1 MKVKSVQ
8 LVSLVADII
17 EKEMRVG
24 VSLRVLDQQEK
35 ITEVE
40 ESDRVATSLWKLM
53 SSGKKS
59 KGNKEG
65 KVGSVKQLSENQVG
79 MVKCK
84 SNTSYTAYFARVR
97 KFWS

>member
-17 EKEMRVG
+17 EKEMIVG
-24 VSLRVLDQQEK
+24 VSLRALEQREK

-40 ESDRVATSLWKLM
+40 ESDQVVTSLWKLM
-53 SSGKKS
+53 STGKKS

-65 KVGSVKQLSENQVG
+65 KVGSVRQLSENQVW

-84 SNTSYTAYFARVR
+84 SNRSYTAYFARVR